1 MWRSLAGGAGRLVEF
16 LGFGNGKFQI
26 SFNKMVTFTALW
38 LFGFAVITRR
48 EPSWPLLSFGV
59 VIVGAGFGLK
69 GFLGA
74 VKQNT
79 MTAQT
84 TTTVDVAKLAEIALK
99 RDTAHGIDPA

>member
-1 MWRSLAGGAGRLVEF
+1 MIGRLIEGA
-16 LGFGNGKFQI
+16 GFGNGRGNL
-26 SFNKMVTFTALW
+26 SFNKMCTFTALW

-59 VIVGAGFGLK
+59 IVVGAGFGLK

-84 TTTVDVAKLAEIALK
+84 TVTADLTKIAEIALK

>member
-1 MWRSLAGGAGRLVEF
+1 MIGQLVEF
-16 LGFGNGKFQI
+16 LGFGNGKRQV

-84 TTTVDVAKLAEIALK
+84 TVTADLTKITELALK
-99 RDTAHGIDPA
+99 RDTATGIDPA

>member
-1 MWRSLAGGAGRLVEF
+1 MIGQLVEF
-16 LGFGNGKFQI
+16 LGFGNGKRQV

-79 MTAQT
+79 MAAQT
-84 TTTVDVAKLAEIALK
+84 TVTADLTKITELALK
-99 RDTAHGIDPA
+99 RDTATGIDPA

>member
-1 MWRSLAGGAGRLVEF
+1 MIGRLIEGA
-16 LGFGNGKFQI
+16 GFGNGKRQL

-38 LFGFAVITRR
+38 LFGVAVVTRR

-59 VIVGAGFGLK
+59 VVIGAGFGLK

-79 MTAQT
+79 MAAH
-84 TTTVDVAKLAEIALK
+84 TTVTADLTKIAEIALK
-99 RDTAHGIDPA
+99 RDTAKGIDPA

>member
-1 MWRSLAGGAGRLVEF
+1 MMGRLVEF
-16 LGFGNGKFQI
+16 LGFGNGKSQL
-26 SFNKMVTFTALW
+26 SFNKMVTLTALW

-59 VIVGAGFGLK
+59 VVVGAGFGLK

-84 TTTVDVAKLAEIALK
+84 TVTADLTKIAEIALK
-99 RDTAHGIDPA
+99 RDTAKGIDPA

>member
-1 MWRSLAGGAGRLVEF
+1 MIGRLVEF
-16 LGFGNGKFQI
+16 LGFGNGKRQV

-79 MTAQT
+79 MAAQT
-84 TTTVDVAKLAEIALK
+84 TVTADLTKITELALK
-99 RDTAHGIDPA
+99 RDTATGIDPA

>member
-1 MWRSLAGGAGRLVEF
+1 MIGQLVEF
-16 LGFGNGKFQI
+16 LGFGNGKRQV

-84 TTTVDVAKLAEIALK
+84 TVTADLTKIAELALK
-99 RDTAHGIDPA
+99 RDTATGIDPA